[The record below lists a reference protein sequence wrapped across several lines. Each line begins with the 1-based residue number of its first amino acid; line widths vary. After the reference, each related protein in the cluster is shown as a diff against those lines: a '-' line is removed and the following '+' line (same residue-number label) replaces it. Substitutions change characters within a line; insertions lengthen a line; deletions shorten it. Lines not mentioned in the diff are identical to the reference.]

1 MTEYYFPAMRGKNT
15 FKSVCMH
22 LLLYVPCVD
31 ICAVPSKPVKSCA
44 IQSSRGPLTKAK
56 ACLTIMASS
65 PSLSLSLKIF
75 MTFSGTSIDV
85 LFMHSLSE
93 ASTLSYNS
101 FMSLDSKGCLIA
113 DSFNAAAMLTRA
125 CNSFTS
131 SVEGTKKE
139 KEVVR
144 KRCGNVER

>member
-1 MTEYYFPAMRGKNT
+1 M
-15 FKSVCMH
+15 
-22 LLLYVPCVD
+22 
-31 ICAVPSKPVKSCA
+31 PSKPVRSCA

-75 MTFSGTSIDV
+75 MTFNGTSIDV

-93 ASTLSYNS
+93 ASTLSYSS
-101 FMSLDSKGCLIA
+101 FISLDSNGCFIA

-125 CNSFTS
+125 CSSFTS
-131 SVEGTKKE
+131 SDEERE
-139 KEVVR
+139 K
-144 KRCGNVER
+144 